1 MPDELFESQHA
12 SLQREFENIEA
23 RFAGASA

>member
-12 SLQREFENIEA
+12 SLERELVNVER
-23 RFAGASA
+23 RFAT